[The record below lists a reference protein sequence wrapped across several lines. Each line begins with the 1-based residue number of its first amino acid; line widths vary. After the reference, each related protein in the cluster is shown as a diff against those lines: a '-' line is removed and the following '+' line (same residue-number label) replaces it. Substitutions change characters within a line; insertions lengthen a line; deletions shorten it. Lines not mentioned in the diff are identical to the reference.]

1 MTTVS
6 NAKDKLKSLYL
17 SHRSLI
23 PQFLVAD
30 TLWLLLLLFI
40 DNHIDVVSLSGLLL
54 PFSVVLNLLLCL
66 VSAIRKQ
73 RQTYSIAFA
82 LVLALLYSMVLAI
95 LGAVTTG
102 STPGHDNEL
111 AITGGY
117 VIAMVSGFIAIVLFL
132 ITWFL
137 AARDDHL

>member
-1 MTTVS
+1 MTKVNS
-6 NAKDKLKSLYL
+6 AKEKLKSLFL

-30 TLWLLLLLFI
+30 TLWLILLVSI
-40 DNHIDVVSLSGLLL
+40 DGHIDLVSLSGLLL
-54 PFSVVLNLLLCL
+54 PFSVVLNLLLCI

-73 RQTYSIAFA
+73 GQTYSVAFA
-82 LVLALLYSMVLAI
+82 LILALLYTMVLSI
-95 LGAVTTG
+95 LGAVTMG
-102 STPGHDNEL
+102 SSPGHDNAL

-117 VIAMVSGFIAIVLFL
+117 VIAIGSGFLASVVFL

-137 AARDDHL
+137 AAMDDNL